1 MPKDV
6 TRGFSP
12 GAGSLKYLMVAQLE
26 DWGGDGVSKD
36 EEAGMQY
43 LRKMVFRLMHAF

>member
-1 MPKDV
+1 
-6 TRGFSP
+6 
-12 GAGSLKYLMVAQLE
+12 MVAQLE

-36 EEAGMQY
+36 ETRVQY